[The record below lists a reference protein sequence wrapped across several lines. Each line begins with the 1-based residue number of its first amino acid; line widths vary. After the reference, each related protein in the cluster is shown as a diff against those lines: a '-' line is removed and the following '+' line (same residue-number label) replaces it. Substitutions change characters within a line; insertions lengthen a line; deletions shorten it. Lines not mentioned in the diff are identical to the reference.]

1 VQETPLEQLRK
12 EARELALRAKSQMEA
27 EWDRLVS
34 GPPNYVDYYDGI
46 DMETRT
52 RQRLCDL
59 EERLARLEECKEG
72 ARGIRCAAQIARSL
86 YTTLDG
92 TCT

>member
-1 VQETPLEQLRK
+1 MQETPLEQLRK
-12 EARELALRAKSQMEA
+12 EAKELALRVKSQMEA

-34 GPPNYVDYYDGI
+34 GPPNYDDI

-59 EERLARLEECKEG
+59 EERLARLEERKEG
-72 ARGIRCAAQIARSL
+72 ARGISCAAQIARSL